1 MDEKIFDLIEKMYV
15 EMQNGFKK
23 VDERFVGVENS
34 IEGIDSRIEGIDR
47 RIESIDG
54 RLSGLEDKVTNIN
67 ITLEHEIKPQLKALF
82 DEYKQNSD
90 KLDRIEKEVSK
101 HEEII
106 LRRIK

>member
-23 VDERFVGVENS
+23 VDERLSVVEEQVKHTN
-34 IEGIDSRIEGIDR
+34 ITIDS
-47 RIESIDG
+47 
-54 RLSGLEDKVTNIN
+54 
-67 ITLEHEIKPQLKALF
+67 EIKPQLTALF
-82 DEYKQNSD
+82 DGYKQNSD

-106 LRRIK
+106 LRRVK